1 MKEYLLIFRAEP
13 FDISQRTP
21 EEQMGS
27 MEKFITDVPG
37 VALTNAG
44 KNKRIVRFEEHDL
57 IYFGPRTG
65 ENIIKLMKLI
75 HPPANAQT
83 K

>member
-1 MKEYLLIFRAEP
+1 
-13 FDISQRTP
+13 
-21 EEQMGS
+21 MGN

-57 IYFGPRTG
+57 VYFGPRTG
-65 ENIIKLMKLI
+65 ENILKLIKLI
-75 HPPANAQT
+75 HPDVST
-83 K
+83 KK